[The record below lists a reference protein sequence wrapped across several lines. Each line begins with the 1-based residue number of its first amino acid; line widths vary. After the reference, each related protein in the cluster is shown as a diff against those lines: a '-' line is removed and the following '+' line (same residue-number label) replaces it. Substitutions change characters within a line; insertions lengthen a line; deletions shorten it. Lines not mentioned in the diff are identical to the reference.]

1 MEEYTAKTADNN
13 IPFLFASE
21 RHKNVE
27 CILHMHATME
37 IVIVTEGTL
46 EMTVNSRK
54 YTISKGFGI
63 FVPPFEPHSFHSP
76 EGNECHV
83 LIFSRELISYF
94 SEHLKGFE
102 IGRHIFAVSPP
113 SLALSKEILPD
124 ENNCTDY
131 LGAQAL
137 LAPLCRDIF
146 NGCEFIKCR
155 LQQRDS
161 LRAAME
167 YMEKHFSEELDL
179 ETVSRAVGQHPST
192 LSKAFSSKTGIK
204 FNFYLQYIRCS
215 HAARLLQSS
224 NMSIT
229 EAAYSS
235 GFGSIRSFNR
245 AFKSI
250 YEVTPSEYRNEGI
263 V

>member
-1 MEEYTAKTADNN
+1 MEEYTAKTADSN
-13 IPFLFASE
+13 IPFLFASA

-37 IVIVTEGTL
+37 IVIVTDGQL
-46 EMTVNSRK
+46 EMTVNFQK
-54 YTISKGFGI
+54 YTIPKGFGI

-76 EGNECHV
+76 EDNECHV

-94 SEHLKGFE
+94 FDCLKGFE
-102 IGRHIFAVSPP
+102 MGRHIFAVSPP
-113 SLALSKEILPD
+113 SQALVGEILPD
-124 ENNCTDY
+124 ENNSADY
-131 LGAQAL
+131 IGAQAL

-155 LQQRDS
+155 HQQSDS

-167 YMEKHFSEELDL
+167 YMEEHFSEELDL
-179 ETVSRAVGQHPST
+179 DSVAKAVGQHPST

-215 HAARLLQSS
+215 HAARMLQSS
-224 NMSIT
+224 DVSIT